1 MGRRAV
7 FLDRDGVLTVPELR
21 DGRSFAPTRLD
32 AFALYDDAV
41 TSVAQLKSAGFM
53 VIVVT
58 NQPDVSTGRIAP
70 DTLDEMHRRLR
81 AQAAVDDIE
90 VSITTGA
97 DPDGRRKPAPGM
109 LIDASRKWGLDLAQ
123 SYMVGDRASDIACGM
138 AAGCRTV
145 FIDRGYSA
153 ETPPNGQNATGGNLA
168 EAVDWIL
175 KDGEK

>member
-7 FLDRDGVLTVPELR
+7 FLDRDGVLTVPEFR

-32 AFALYDDAV
+32 AFALYDDAAA
-41 TSVAQLKSAGFM
+41 SVEQLKSAGFT

-58 NQPDVSTGRIAP
+58 NQPDVSTGRMAP
-70 DTLDEMHRRLR
+70 DTLDQMHERLR
-81 AQAAVDDIE
+81 AEVAVDDIE
-90 VSITTGA
+90 VSIATGA
-97 DPDGRRKPAPGM
+97 APDGRRKPAPGM
-109 LIDASRKWGLDLAQ
+109 LIDAARKWDLDLAQ

-153 ETPPNGQNATGGNLA
+153 ETPPNDQNATVRNLA
-168 EAVDWIL
+168 EAIDWIFG
-175 KDGEK
+175 DGKE